1 MATVAKPIKIAT
13 ATTFDFKGCIKSSD
27 GNDIICAGNFR
38 NRDADKDISI
48 YRDGGGWGNSK
59 SVITDYSGK
68 NYAADEIRTSDGQSC
83 RRGCSGVRLNLVE
96 GVEYKAFFIFKDVSL
111 PTAEIALLQID
122 TNGTDTIKVRKIP
135 VGGERISSEVENDTK
150 NEDVIT
156 AFKNSAQPPDQMI
169 KTYFATVLNRD
180 YKKAW
185 SMVSSNAQSD
195 TSIHPYGYRSFVDQ
209 CKRTGNFDFKSVKL
223 VSQNNQEAIVN
234 VDINHR
240 SKTHR
245 FQYTLK
251 KDMGSGKW
259 MIFKGKYR

>member
-13 ATTFDFKGCIKSSD
+13 ATTFDFKGCFKSSD
-27 GNDIICAGNFR
+27 GNDIICTGNFR
-38 NRDADKDISI
+38 NRDADKTVHIA
-48 YRDGGGWGNSK
+48 RDSDTF
-59 SVITDYSGK
+59 ITDYSGK
-68 NYAADEIRTSDGQSC
+68 NYIPDELAISNGKLCRT
-83 RRGCSGVRLNLVE
+83 GCSYTSLNLVE
-96 GVEYKAFFIFKDVSL
+96 GVDYKVDLIFKDVSL
-111 PTAEIALLQID
+111 SSAEIALLQID
-122 TNGTDTIKVRKIP
+122 MSYADDIKIRKIP
-135 VGGERISSEVENDTK
+135 VGLERASSEESNNGGDNIRIASRNQT
-150 NEDVIT
+150 
-156 AFKNSAQPPDQMI
+156 QPPDQMI

-185 SMVSSNAQSD
+185 SMLSSNTQSD

-251 KDMGSGKW
+251 KDIESGKW